1 MTIQTVYIGI
11 GICMGDDDVGVRK
24 NKHPIF
30 TDRPSG
36 TLPRR
41 DKDDSLLL
49 NLNRKMKDNIDKLK
63 KGR

>member
-1 MTIQTVYIGI
+1 
-11 GICMGDDDVGVRK
+11 MGDDSVGVRK
-24 NKHPIF
+24 KKHPFF

-49 NLNRKMKDNIDKLK
+49 NLNRKMEDNIDKLK